1 MGARLAWIGLLL
13 LLLLFP
19 GCASGPEAPGRVE
32 VLQPLRPEGVEALRE
47 TIRGFDDRRPYLGSV
62 ALVQR
67 AGQVVLYEAFN
78 ESELDSEHLYGT
90 ETIFPIASMTKP
102 IVSVVAMQLVEEGRL
117 DLQDPVEGYLP
128 AFADP
133 VVARLDGDGVL
144 IGTRPAARSI
154 TIADLLAHT
163 SGLCYAG
170 YEEGSM
176 KALYEGARLDQGFGS
191 SLELAEAIAGL
202 PLAFDPGS
210 EWRYGRSTDVLGAV
224 LEVVCGA
231 SLEVVLR
238 ARVFEPLGMVDTS
251 FHVPEDRRGR
261 LCASRRRPR
270 DLGSNGQAW
279 IPVPASA
286 LSSEPAVCNAGG
298 GLFST
303 AEDYLRFCEMLLG
316 EGARDGVRLLSPE
329 SVRLMTSERI
339 AGLPRPR
346 FLGDRGFG
354 LGFAILT
361 EESAG
366 PLNGSVGSF
375 HWSGIHGTSFFV
387 DPEHDLI
394 GVFLVHQRRDF
405 SYMVAFRKAV
415 YAALPGY
422 EPEPAPASGNEVG
435 E

>member
-13 LLLLFP
+13 SLSP
-19 GCASGPEAPGRVE
+19 GCASGLEQPRPVE
-32 VLQPLRPEGVEALRE
+32 VLQPLRPAGVEALRE
-47 TIRGFDDRRPYLGSV
+47 TLRGFDERPAYLGSV

-67 AGQVVLYEAFN
+67 AGQVVLHEAFN
-78 ESELDSEHLYGT
+78 EGDLDSDHLYGP

-102 IVSVVAMQLVEEGRL
+102 IVSVAAMQLVEEGRL
-117 DLQDPVEGYLP
+117 DLEDPVERYLP

-133 VVARLDGDGVL
+133 VVARFDEDGLL

-176 KALYEGARLDQGFGS
+176 KALYEGAGLDRDFES
-191 SLELAEAIAGL
+191 SRELAEAIAGL
-202 PLAFDPGS
+202 PLAFDPGT
-210 EWRYGRSTDVLGAV
+210 EWRYGRSIDVLGAV
-224 LEVVCGA
+224 LEELCGA
-231 SLEVVLR
+231 SLEALLR
-238 ARVFEPLGMVDTS
+238 ERVFEPLGMLDTS
-251 FHVPEDRRGR
+251 FHVPEDRRDR

-270 DLGSNGQAW
+270 VLDSNSPAW
-279 IPVPASA
+279 IPVPAFA
-286 LSSEPAVCNAGG
+286 LRSEPAVCNAGG

-316 EGARDGVRLLSPE
+316 EGTRDGVRLLSPE
-329 SVRLMTSERI
+329 SVRLMTTERI

-346 FLGDRGFG
+346 FFGDRGFG
-354 LGFAILT
+354 LGFAVLT

>member
-1 MGARLAWIGLLL
+1 MGARLAWIGLL

-32 VLQPLRPEGVEALRE
+32 ALQPLRPEGVEALRE
-47 TIRGFDDRRPYLGSV
+47 TIRGFEERPAYLGSV

-67 AGQVVLYEAFN
+67 VGQVVLQEGFN
-78 ESELDSEHLYGT
+78 GSDLDPQQPYGP

-117 DLQDPVEGYLP
+117 DLQDPVERYLP

-133 VVARLDGDGVL
+133 VLARFDEEGLL

-170 YEEGSM
+170 YEEGPM
-176 KALYEGARLDQGFGS
+176 KALYEGAGLDRDFES
-191 SLELAEAIAGL
+191 SRALAEAIAGL

-224 LEVVCGA
+224 LEEVCGA
-231 SLEVVLR
+231 SLEAVLR
-238 ARVFEPLGMVDTS
+238 ERVFEPLGMLDTS
-251 FHVPEDRRGR
+251 FYVPDHKRGR

-270 DLGSNGQAW
+270 DLGSSSPPW

-316 EGARDGVRLLSPE
+316 EGARDGVRLLSSE
-329 SVRLMTSERI
+329 SVRLMTTERI

-354 LGFAILT
+354 LGFALLT
-361 EESAG
+361 EASAG
-366 PLNGSVGSF
+366 PLNGSVGAF

-422 EPEPAPASGNEVG
+422 EPEPAPASGSEVG